1 MKTSSTIGITKPN
14 QIANELDSRE
24 NQRELL
30 KRNMRVCKGKE
41 DGGKKKG
48 HMDQFY
54 KHRASSRKISKILL
68 S

>member
-1 MKTSSTIGITKPN
+1 MSPY
-14 QIANELDSRE
+14 SRE

-30 KRNMRVCKGKE
+30 KRNMRVCKGKQ